1 MNERKGHAKRS
12 MKRSDEQQ
20 RCCSTMYNSR
30 IDKAKERVTSEVSDE
45 VGREEAEEE
54 ATRESSTHGAAE
66 QKLT

>member
-1 MNERKGHAKRS
+1 MNEQKGHAKRS

-45 VGREEAEEE
+45 VGREEAEE